1 MAAVLCP
8 KCFYRIIDITKPCA
22 HCGCSVEEINA
33 AIKRREEAAKAQ
45 EEEKKKQEEAANE
58 KIRQLIQ
65 DGKAMRC
72 PSCNTILNNVYKNCS
87 SCGFSKI
94 SLLERANNQ
103 HLIISPDGTLIGRK
117 TEDEIRKEQEAKE
130 QQYIDEGKAIRCPS
144 CNALVNNVNKPCPKC
159 GCTDGL
165 LQKAEINNLIVRYD
179 GTIDGWKTKEMLLDE
194 EKAIECPGCG
204 TILTNVFNDCPFCGT
219 SSDILRNAA
228 DEKQLDYTNEG
239 VITGLKE
246 EVRLQREE
254 NERIRQEEMRKEEER
269 RIEEERKQQ
278 EEAQLEIVKNQEAL
292 KKLKSD
298 TAVDRMILYS
308 CSPSLKGYGIIMKPR
323 VWIIIQG
330 GAAIGGGKNY
340 VSVSAISYV
349 VFDEVQK
356 GIMRVFLNR
365 DGETKKHSYD
375 VSGFIVGFP
384 REDAE
389 KVRELVE
396 LCLSLR

>member
-1 MAAVLCP
+1 MTAVICP
-8 KCFYRIIDITKPCA
+8 KCFYRIVDITKPCA

-33 AIKRREEAAKAQ
+33 AIKRREEESAKAEEEKNNKEEAAKARI
-45 EEEKKKQEEAANE
+45 A
-58 KIRQLIQ
+58 QLIQ
-65 DGKAMRC
+65 EGKAMRC
-72 PSCNTILNNVYKNCS
+72 PSCNTILNNVYKNCL
-87 SCGFSKI
+87 SCGFSKK

-117 TEDEIRKEQEAKE
+117 TEDEIRKEEEAKE
-130 QQYIDEGKAIRCPS
+130 QHFIDEGKAIRCPS
-144 CNALVNNVNKPCPKC
+144 CNALVKNVNNPCPQC

-165 LQKAEINNLIVRYD
+165 LQIAQINNLIIRYD

-194 EKAIECPGCG
+194 DKAIECPGCG
-204 TILTNVFNDCPFCGT
+204 TILTNVLNECPFCGL
-219 SSDILRNAA
+219 SSDLLRKEA

-239 VITGLKE
+239 VITGIKE

-254 NERIRQEEMRKEEER
+254 QERKKQEELRKEEER
-269 RIEEERKQQ
+269 RIEEERKRQ
-278 EEAQLEIVKNQEAL
+278 EEAQQEIKKNQEAL
-292 KKLKSD
+292 ERLRND

-308 CSPSLKGYGIIMKPR
+308 SNPSIKGNGIIMKTKI
-323 VWIIIQG
+323 WIIIQG

-340 VSVSAISYV
+340 IPVSAISYV
-349 VFDEVQK
+349 TFDDLQK

-365 DGETKKHSYD
+365 DGTTKKNSYD
-375 VSGFIVGFP
+375 LCCFVVGFP

-389 KVRELVE
+389 KVRELAE